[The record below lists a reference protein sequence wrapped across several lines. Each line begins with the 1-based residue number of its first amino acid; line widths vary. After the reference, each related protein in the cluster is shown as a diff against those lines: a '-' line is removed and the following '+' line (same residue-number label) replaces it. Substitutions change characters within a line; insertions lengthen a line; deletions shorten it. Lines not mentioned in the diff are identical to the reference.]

1 MTPPP
6 TVLVVDD
13 EELFLRTA
21 LDGFADSTSDMTVLT
36 AKNGRLAAQILDTRH
51 VDLVVTDLKMPEM
64 DGYGLLSH
72 MSRHHPGVPAIVM
85 TAFGT
90 PEIESRLREQG
101 VTSVLDKPFDF
112 PRLRKAIT
120 DSLSAMASGHLTGIS
135 LATFL
140 QMIQIERKTCAVRV
154 GSREGQGL
162 LHFRDGQLI
171 QAETGETSG
180 DAAALAIL
188 AWGEPVIEF
197 LKVRTTVPGQAMQP
211 LQALLMEAYRLKDE
225 SHRPHGTSHPTSGAV
240 PLSPED
246 LEDSPSPQPPP
257 PTLTSHKE
265 PTMAAAD
272 KLKELAQIDGFAG
285 CGLFTPTGEALA
297 MLGAEGVNLKDIGV
311 LANNVLMN
319 AQKASLDMG
328 TGRGQQ
334 VHVEAEHAHILV
346 RCLNEGTDPLRS
358 QPGKAHIHLV
368 LILKSDS
375 SIGMAKLK
383 INSVIAKLADDF
395 RA

>member
-21 LDGFADSTSDMTVLT
+21 LDGFAGSSSDLTVLT
-36 AKNGRLAAQILDTRH
+36 AKNGRLAAQILDSRP

-64 DGYGLLSH
+64 DGYGLLAH
-72 MSRHHPGVPAIVM
+72 MSRHHPGIPAIVM

-90 PEIESRLREQG
+90 QEIESRLRDQG
-101 VTSVLDKPFDF
+101 VGYILDKPFDF
-112 PRLRKAIT
+112 PRLRNAIAEA
-120 DSLSAMASGHLTGIS
+120 LSATASGHLTGIS

-140 QMIQIERKTCAVRV
+140 QMIQIEKKICVVQVA
-154 GSREGQGL
+154 SKAGQGL
-162 LHFRDGQLI
+162 LHFKSGELVH
-171 QAETGETSG
+171 AEADSLTG
-180 DAAALAIL
+180 DPAALAIL
-188 AWGEPVIEF
+188 AWDEPVIE
-197 LKVRTTVPGQAMQP
+197 LVKIRPTRGSKPMLP
-211 LQALLMEAYRLKDE
+211 LATLLMEAYRLKDE
-225 SHRPHGTSHPTSGAV
+225 AQADRALHTKSPAPGAI
-240 PLSPED
+240 PLAPED
-246 LEDSPSPQPPP
+246 LEVPLAPP
-257 PTLTSHKE
+257 PTPHFHKE
-265 PTMAAAD
+265 PTMAAVD

-285 CGLFTPTGEALA
+285 CGLFTPTGESLALH
-297 MLGAEGVNLKDIGV
+297 GAEGVNLKDIGV

-358 QPGKAHIHLV
+358 QPGKSHIHLV
-368 LILKSDS
+368 LLLKSDS

-383 INSVIAKLADDF
+383 INSVISKLADDF